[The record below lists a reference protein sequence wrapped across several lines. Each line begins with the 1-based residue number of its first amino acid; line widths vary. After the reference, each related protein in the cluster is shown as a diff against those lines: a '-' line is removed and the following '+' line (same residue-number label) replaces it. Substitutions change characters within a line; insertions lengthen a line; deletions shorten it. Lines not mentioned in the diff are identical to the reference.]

1 MALETPFEVY
11 YPDERRWQPVMP
23 GYVNAFLRTGPGETV
38 ELLGR
43 LAAGETLHFN
53 GWRLRQRTRTA
64 AAKTPGNKSKSV
76 RHKTRTAATKTSAK
90 EAS

>member
-53 GWRLRQRTRTA
+53 GWRLRQRKPANAKNRGKPKTA
-64 AAKTPGNKSKSV
+64 TGAGRATP
-76 RHKTRTAATKTSAK
+76 TS
-90 EAS
+90 SG